1 LITAATGVFVIPAV
15 PYLQAIGLDKDE
27 LVQALGLSFTVSTIA
42 LAINV
47 GLEGELRLAIASDTI
62 AGLALACVGMWI
74 GQTIRLRMSPA
85 DFRKWFFIGLMAL
98 GLYLAVRSL
107 L

>member
-1 LITAATGVFVIPAV
+1 MPSSATAPAV
-15 PYLQAIGLDKDE
+15 AAE
-27 LVQALGLSFTVSTIA
+27 QALYCLDLA